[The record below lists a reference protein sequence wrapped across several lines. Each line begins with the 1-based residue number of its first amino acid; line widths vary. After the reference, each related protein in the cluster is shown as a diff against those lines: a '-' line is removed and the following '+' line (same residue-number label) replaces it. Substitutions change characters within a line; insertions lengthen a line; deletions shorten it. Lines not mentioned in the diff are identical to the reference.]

1 MAADPLPRSETVSL
15 GTAGKPPWRA
25 LAKPVGSAAQRLAG
39 HVVFWA
45 AVVVFFTFFFG
56 RESGN
61 FGRSLLFVALLLPV
75 AIATVYLLGDV
86 LVPRY
91 LLRRRYGRFALY
103 TAYVVIISIHLEL
116 VVLMLSFIFS
126 AEYRIEDM
134 DPAALDLTG
143 LIVGLYVVVFLGL
156 CIRLVQRA
164 YVLQASHAQVQQAR
178 LEAELKLREAEL
190 ALLKAQIHP
199 HFLFN
204 TLNNLYGLTL
214 ERSESASDVVLGLSD
229 LLDYVLY
236 KGAADRVP
244 LGQEVDFL
252 QTYLSLERI
261 RYNGRLEVSLEAD
274 GIDPELPIAPLLLVP
289 LLENSFKHGA
299 RRDVRRSWIRME
311 LKTDGSRLHVVI
323 ANGKPA
329 AQDDKEP
336 GADTTEGL
344 GLENVR
350 RRLELLYGGSHEFD
364 IRDEADLFE
373 VRVRIDLRE
382 NDVAMPSSR

>member
-1 MAADPLPRSETVSL
+1 MVA
-15 GTAGKPPWRA
+15 
-25 LAKPVGSAAQRLAG
+25 
-39 HVVFWA
+39 
-45 AVVVFFTFFFG
+45 FFTFFFG

-75 AIATVYLLGDV
+75 AIATVYMLGDV

-156 CIRLVQRA
+156 CIRLIQRSYA
-164 YVLQASHAQVQQAR
+164 LQASHAQVQQAR
-178 LEAELKLREAEL
+178 LETELKLREAEL

-236 KGAADRVP
+236 KGAADWVP

-261 RYNGRLEVSLEAD
+261 RYNGRLAVSLEAD

-299 RRDVRRSWIRME
+299 RRDARRSWIRVE
-311 LKTDGSRLHVVI
+311 LNTDGSWFYVMI
-323 ANGKPA
+323 ANGKPDA
-329 AQDDKEP
+329 MIANSKQEDHEGKGP
-336 GADTTEGL
+336 VKDTPQGL

-350 RRLELLYGGSHEFD
+350 RRLELLYGGTHELD
-364 IRDEADLFE
+364 IRDEADRFE
-373 VRVRIDLRE
+373 VRLRIDLYE
-382 NDVAMPSSR
+382 NDVAMPSHR